1 MIRKPRI
8 VTFRLDE
15 ATWDRIR
22 KVTHAASAT
31 GDRSRSD
38 QSQHDQLD
46 GLEVRSFV
54 RLDLPSY

>member
-31 GDRSRSD
+31 GDRSRSPA
-38 QSQHDQLD
+38 STYARPRLIQLACS
-46 GLEVRSFV
+46 G
-54 RLDLPSY
+54 